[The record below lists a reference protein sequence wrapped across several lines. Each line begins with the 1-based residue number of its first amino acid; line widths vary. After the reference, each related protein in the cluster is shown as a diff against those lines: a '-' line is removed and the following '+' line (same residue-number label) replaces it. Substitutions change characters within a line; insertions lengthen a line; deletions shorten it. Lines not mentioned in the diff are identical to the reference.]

1 MIIKFN
7 YLYHKTTHI
16 VFIDELDRSLQQY
29 YLNQLSIY
37 SDKLAAVFVGS
48 QDQYRF
54 MMLGEM
60 AHTTLQLLK
69 VSFEVKGGGKDI
81 VQGQIIGQE
90 KLIKECIEQSER
102 GK

>member
-1 MIIKFN
+1 
-7 YLYHKTTHI
+7 
-16 VFIDELDRSLQQY
+16 
-29 YLNQLSIY
+29 
-37 SDKLAAVFVGS
+37 
-48 QDQYRF
+48 